1 MGGKRK
7 NGYET
12 RGGGVGGR
20 ERTGMRLGVGGW
32 GGGGKRKNGYETRG
46 GGWGGGGEEKER
58 V

>member
-1 MGGKRK
+1 MHTVEIERK

-12 RGGGVGGR
+12 RGGGVGGWGGR

-32 GGGGKRKNGYETRG
+32 GGGG
-46 GGWGGGGEEKER
+46 EEKER